1 MPWIR
6 KKSQPHKTLFY
17 HDKELEDVVRRGDV
31 LEYVEA
37 PVPEPDQKQ
46 PIGSKKRKVAAKPSE
61 DGDTVF
67 NSDFKE
73 D

>member
-31 LEYVEA
+31 LEDVES
-37 PVPEPDQKQ
+37 PVP
-46 PIGSKKRKVAAKPSE
+46 
-61 DGDTVF
+61 
-67 NSDFKE
+67 
-73 D
+73 